1 MEITWYGHACF
12 RLHRRG
18 GPTIITDPYDD
29 SVGYVL
35 PRLRAEIVTISHD
48 HGDHNHLEGVR
59 GSPRVFNAPG
69 EYEVQG
75 IFITGIP
82 TYHDDKQGQERG
94 RNTVFVFDFDGVT
107 ICHLGDLGEPLSQ
120 SQAEAMGNVDVLLVP
135 VGGVYTINAS
145 RAGEVVSL
153 LEPRLVIPMH
163 YKTKAL
169 NLSLSSE
176 DPFLK
181 EMGAEDVVP
190 RESLSVTKTNLPE
203 ETEVVVLEYKQ

>member
-12 RLHRRG
+12 RLHQRG

-29 SVGYVL
+29 SVGYTL

-48 HGDHNHLEGVR
+48 HGDHNHLKGVR
-59 GSPRVFNAPG
+59 GHPRVFTAPG

-94 RNTVFVFDFDGVT
+94 RNTVFVFDFNGIT

-120 SQAEAMGNVDVLLVP
+120 SQAEALGNVDVLLVP
-135 VGGVYTINAS
+135 VGGIYTINAS

-153 LEPRLVIPMH
+153 LEPRLVVPMH
-163 YKTKAL
+163 YKTEAL

-176 DPFLK
+176 HPFLK

-190 RESLSVTKTNLPE
+190 KESLRVTKTTLPE
-203 ETEVVVLEYKQ
+203 ETEVVVLQYKQ